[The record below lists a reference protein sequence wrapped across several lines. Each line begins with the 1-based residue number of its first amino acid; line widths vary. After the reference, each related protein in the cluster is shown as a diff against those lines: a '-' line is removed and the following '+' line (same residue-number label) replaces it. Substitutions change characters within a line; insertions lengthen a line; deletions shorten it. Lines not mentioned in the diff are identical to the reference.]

1 MIVPSTPRGRKTRLV
16 RPEGPPDDLMLVIRA
31 TPAAPRFVEA
41 AVGVIRGVGFE
52 VLPTGTDADHFDV
65 QLISGVTE
73 ADVPPS
79 EDDVRAAAN
88 RLFDAAAPIR
98 PKPSYAVGRPVRFE
112 EE

>member
-1 MIVPSTPRGRKTRLV
+1 
-16 RPEGPPDDLMLVIRA
+16 
-31 TPAAPRFVEA
+31 
-41 AVGVIRGVGFE
+41 
-52 VLPTGTDADHFDV
+52 V

-79 EDDVRAAAN
+79 EHEVRVAAG

-98 PKPSYAVGRPVRFE
+98 PNPSYAVGSPVRLE